1 GGRAFAGRR
10 RPRGGQGRA
19 RRQRGRG
26 SRQRDRR
33 WAGQRG
39 RRTCGP
45 GSRHRHGAS
54 RRPRRLC
61 GALGAAGARRSHG
74 DVRGALA
81 DGDRAGDTQ
90 AAEEVPRGREVAPA
104 PRGWRGARQA
114 PAGEGGHGRRDGERR
129 LFDLHAQRAREQ
141 SAELEAE
148 AVLLAQQQQ
157 RQVAALQQPQA
168 VFGEET
174 GARSSPRRRRER
186 SGTGTRRKAKDQQQ
200 QPLPPAGPAAAV
212 LLAELAPP
220 ADLATRTARRGRRL
234 RPRGREEAGRRSRPW
249 LRRPR
254 GGPAGPVDAVG
265 ADDAAAAAGDAPR
278 AAGPRGAAPA
288 AVPRSG
294 PRPERHGP
302 PAHGAAAAADGRPAS
317 RGDRWET
324 CWEYVQTGCC
334 PRGPTC
340 RWEHPPLG
348 PMAFAQ
354 GIQFF
359 PGEMKEAA
367 GPPPF
372 LPGNVSPLPLGAG
385 PPLQFQPCGAGPPP
399 AGPGQPGGGDLG
411 ERQAPEAARG
421 AAEGA
426 GAEAE
431 AELGGARE
439 ED

>member
-1 GGRAFAGRR
+1 EGAPSPDAGGREAARGERGASEAVVAGSETGAGPASVAAAPAELAAATATAPPGDPAASAGPLVPPAPAAPMEMFAGPWRTETER
-10 RPRGGQGRA
+10 EILKQQKKFREVEKL
-19 RRQRGRG
+19 RQR
-26 SRQRDRR
+26 
-33 WAGQRG
+33 
-39 RRTCGP
+39 
-45 GSRHRHGAS
+45 
-54 RRPRRLC
+54 L
-61 GALGAAGARRSHG
+61 
-74 DVRGALA
+74 
-81 DGDRAGDTQ
+81 
-90 AAEEVPRGREVAPA
+90 E
-104 PRGWRGARQA
+104 
-114 PAGEGGHGRRDGERR
+114 AGEALDRLQREKVATGEETGRR

-168 VFGEET
+168 VFGEDRGPQQPPPAPGEK
-174 GARSSPRRRRER
+174 RDRK
-186 SGTGTRRKAKDQQQ
+186 RRKAKDQQQ